1 MDLWHSLNGLVELE
15 IISAD
20 PAASLSRIYNLG
32 IPLENV
38 KFVDELTI
46 RFRVRRQ
53 NLKRILVLTE
63 TRGEQWKILA
73 YKGLYWRMMALLKRP
88 VLLLGLAV
96 LVFLTVFIP
105 TRVLFF
111 RIEGNVNVPD
121 NRILELASQYGIQFG
136 ASRRDVR
143 SEKVKNALLGA
154 IPELEWVGINTAG
167 CVATISVRERQVA
180 ENQTQTSGISSIVAA
195 RDGVIQEITVTG
207 GSPSVKQ
214 GQAVKAGQVL
224 ISGYTDC
231 GLSIRAQRAKGEIY
245 ATTSRKITFVMP
257 ENTAS
262 KGEEIFKFTKYSVI
276 IGKKRINFYQGS
288 GILDNS
294 CVKMYEENY
303 VMLPGGFY
311 LPIAIVIE
319 TWIEYEQNTP
329 TASTEEHESVL
340 SHLAESYLRDQMIAG
355 KILSKDE
362 AFSQQ
367 DGCLL
372 LEGEYGCLEMIGKER
387 NEEIIAP

>member
-1 MDLWHSLNGLVELE
+1 MDLWHSLNGLVEME

-32 IPLENV
+32 ITLENV
-38 KFVDELTI
+38 KFADELTI

-53 NLKRILVLTE
+53 NLKRILLLTE
-63 TRGEQWKILA
+63 ARGEQWNILA
-73 YKGLYWRMMALLKRP
+73 YKGLYWRMIALLKRP

-96 LVFLTVFIP
+96 LFFLTVFLP

-121 NRILELASQYGIQFG
+121 NRILELASQCGIQFG
-136 ASRRDVR
+136 ASRREVR
-143 SEKVKNALLGA
+143 SEKVKNALLGG
-154 IPELEWVGINTAG
+154 IPALEWVGINTAG

-180 ENQTQTSGISSIVAA
+180 EDQTQTSGVSSIVAA
-195 RDGVIQEITVTG
+195 RDGVVQEITVTG

-245 ATTSRKITFVMP
+245 AATDRRITLVMP

-262 KGEEIFKFTKYSVI
+262 KGDEVSQIKKYSVI

-288 GILDNS
+288 GNFDAG
-294 CVKMYEENY
+294 CVKIYEENY
-303 VMLPGGFY
+303 VTLPGGFY
-311 LPIAIVIE
+311 LPIAIVTE
-319 TWIEYEQNTP
+319 TWIEYEYNTP
-329 TASTEEHESVL
+329 TSATEQSIALL
-340 SHLAESYLRDQMIAG
+340 SRFAENYLQTQMVAG
-355 KILSKDE
+355 KILSRNE
-362 AFSQQ
+362 SFVQEN
-367 DGCLL
+367 GVLR
-372 LEGEYGCLEMIGKER
+372 LEGEYGCLEMIGRER
-387 NEEIIAP
+387 KEEIIAP